1 MRLRDKVAIV
11 VGGGQ
16 TPGETVGNGRAAALL
31 FSREGA
37 RVLVADRRF
46 AAAQETV
53 AEIREAGGSAE
64 AVEVDATD
72 SAACAAMVAEC
83 GERWGR
89 IDVLHNNVGIGDG
102 DGSVVRIEE
111 KAWDRIFDVNLKT
124 VLLACQHA
132 LPVMREQGSGSV
144 VNISSIAATC
154 AHPGVAYRTS
164 KAAVN
169 ALTEQMAIANARHGI
184 RVNAIM
190 PGMMNT
196 PMAIEGI
203 SAARGVSKEKLAAE
217 RDARVPLGRKMGS
230 AWDVA
235 HAALYFASDDAG
247 FVTGVV
253 MPVDGGQSLQRG

>member
-1 MRLRDKVAIV
+1 MAIV

-16 TPGETVGNGRAAALL
+16 TQGETVGNGRAAALL
-31 FSREGA
+31 FAREGA
-37 RVLVADRRF
+37 CVLVADRRL
-46 AAAQETV
+46 ASAEET
-53 AEIREAGGSAE
+53 ALAIREAGGDAI
-64 AVEVDATD
+64 ACEVDATE
-72 SAACAAMVAEC
+72 AADCAAMVAQC
-83 GERWGR
+83 TERWGR
-89 IDVLHNNVGIGDG
+89 IDVLHNNVGVADG
-102 DGSVVRIEE
+102 DASAIRIREE
-111 KAWDRIFDVNLKT
+111 AWDHIFAVNVKT

-132 LPVMREQGSGSV
+132 LPVMREQGAGSV
-144 VNISSIAATC
+144 INVSSIAATC
-154 AHPGVAYRTS
+154 AHPLVAYKTS

-169 ALTEQMAIANARHGI
+169 ALTEQLAISNARHGI

-196 PMAIEGI
+196 PMAVEGI
-203 SAARGVSKEKLAAE
+203 SRARGISKEALVAE